1 VCEAREARST
11 CKCLEI
17 LRCVVS
23 RTRLGWYE
31 LTFPMRARSG
41 RASCKKRTS
50 NISILSHRCMFLYF
64 QCLNRGLPRE
74 KKLTAPRMVD
84 TSSCQ
89 SLMMFKY
96 VMEFEDLVNASP
108 RRVSP
113 GARVRVSKR
122 RIEPL
127 REPVYTKHWLASHV
141 GRDELITI
149 LDGPPP
155 PDATRRHHYV
165 SLSA

>member
-1 VCEAREARST
+1 VVALLARSEHQISQSYRT
-11 CKCLEI
+11 DVCFYI
-17 LRCVVS
+17 FNVS
-23 RTRLGWYE
+23 IG
-31 LTFPMRARSG
+31 
-41 RASCKKRTS
+41 
-50 NISILSHRCMFLYF
+50 
-64 QCLNRGLPRE
+64 GLPKE

-113 GARVRVSKR
+113 GARARVSKR

-141 GRDELITI
+141 GRDKLFTI
-149 LDGPPP
+149 LDGPPL

-165 SLSA
+165 SLSAEHLSSSLYLA

>member
-1 VCEAREARST
+1 VVALLVRS
-11 CKCLEI
+11 EYRI
-17 LRCVVS
+17 S
-23 RTRLGWYE
+23 QSYRTDE
-31 LTFPMRARSG
+31 CF
-41 RASCKKRTS
+41 
-50 NISILSHRCMFLYF
+50 FF
-64 QCLNRGLPRE
+64 QCLDSGGNKNR
-74 KKLTAPRMVD
+74 LTAPRMVD

-113 GARVRVSKR
+113 GPRVRVSKR

-127 REPVYTKHWLASHV
+127 REPVYTEPWLASQV
-141 GRDELITI
+141 GRYELFTI
-149 LDGPPP
+149 LDGLPP
-155 PDATRRHHYV
+155 PDATQRHHYV

>member
-1 VCEAREARST
+1 LQEANIEYLNLIVPMYVFYIFNVS
-11 CKCLEI
+11 I
-17 LRCVVS
+17 GVVAK
-23 RTRLGWYE
+23 GE
-31 LTFPMRARSG
+31 
-41 RASCKKRTS
+41 KKT
-50 NISILSHRCMFLYF
+50 
-64 QCLNRGLPRE
+64 

-89 SLMMFKY
+89 SLMIFKY
-96 VMEFEDLVNASP
+96 VMEFEDLVKASP

-127 REPVYTKHWLASHV
+127 REPVYTKHWLASQV
-141 GRDELITI
+141 GRDGLFMI
-149 LDGPPP
+149 LDDLPP

-165 SLSA
+165 SLSAKHPSRSLYLG

>member
-1 VCEAREARST
+1 LVAILARSEHQISQSYRT
-11 CKCLEI
+11 DVCFYI
-17 LRCVVS
+17 FNVS
-23 RTRLGWYE
+23 IWGVTKE
-31 LTFPMRARSG
+31 
-41 RASCKKRTS
+41 
-50 NISILSHRCMFLYF
+50 
-64 QCLNRGLPRE
+64 
-74 KKLTAPRMVD
+74 KLTVPDMVD

-108 RRVSP
+108 RRVGP

-127 REPVYTKHWLASHV
+127 REPVYTKHWLVSQV
-141 GRDELITI
+141 GRDVLFRI
-149 LDGPPP
+149 LDGLPP

-165 SLSA
+165 SPSAKHLSSSLYLV